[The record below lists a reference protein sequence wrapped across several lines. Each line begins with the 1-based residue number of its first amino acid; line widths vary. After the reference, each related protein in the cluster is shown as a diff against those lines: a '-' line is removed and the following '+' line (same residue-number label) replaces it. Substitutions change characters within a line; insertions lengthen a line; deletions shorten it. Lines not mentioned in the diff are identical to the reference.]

1 MLKERQNLQTLP
13 VTQQVDSR
21 IHKNPSSPNL
31 KHSLLPLQNLS
42 KNGEKIDIKNEV
54 RGDFKDYDEERR
66 KRFDHYIEGGYDGGQ
81 SFFRAQD

>member
-13 VTQQVDSR
+13 VTQQVDSQ
-21 IHKNPSSPNL
+21 IYKNSSSPNL
-31 KHSLLPLQNLS
+31 KQSLLPLQNLT
-42 KNGEKIDIKNEV
+42 KNGEYINIKNEI
-54 RGDFKDYDEERR
+54 RGNFKDFDEERR

>member
-21 IHKNPSSPNL
+21 IYKNSSSPNL
-31 KHSLLPLQNLS
+31 KQSLLPLQNLT
-42 KNGEKIDIKNEV
+42 KNGEYINIKNEI
-54 RGDFKDYDEERR
+54 RGNFKDFDEERR